1 MDVAGGWKVERKRRE
16 KSERKERRTMG
27 HDRSGVGGGVAWGNG
42 QRAREAK
49 VVLREQKGP
58 SS

>member
-1 MDVAGGWKVERKRRE
+1 
-16 KSERKERRTMG
+16 MG